1 MNTDIMSTLLPL
13 VKQLG
18 GGLKSKYICMQLLK
32 HGRKKVAVMLSQHDV
47 LKAAY
52 KRAKN
57 GPIRQRKRTNKR
69 RTQKRKA
76 ARRRKLEDT
85 VIPLK
90 CWDPNQYSSGEEDW
104 YSSDEKDWYSSDEY
118 EPDWDDLRE
127 EQIWQREHNR
137 TDEERWN
144 DTFGRCRGCNCGQ
157 PHNNP
162 YFCDDNWSQREHDSW
177 ENLRDK
183 D

>member
-1 MNTDIMSTLLPL
+1 MSDMNTDIMSTLLPL

-85 VIPLK
+85 V
-90 CWDPNQYSSGEEDW
+90 
-104 YSSDEKDWYSSDEY
+104 YSSDEEDCYSYDDY
-118 EPDWDDLRE
+118 EPDWDPDRVVDDYWITPRYGNNRRTHEYDHRE
-127 EQIWQREHNR
+127 CQCSWSS
-137 TDEERWN
+137 
-144 DTFGRCRGCNCGQ
+144 
-157 PHNNP
+157 HNNP

>member
-1 MNTDIMSTLLPL
+1 MSDMNTDIMSTLLPL

-18 GGLKSKYICMQLLK
+18 GGLKSKYICMRLLK
-32 HGRKKVAVMLSQHDV
+32 HGRKKVAVMLSHHDV
-47 LKAAY
+47 LEAAY

-85 VIPLK
+85 M
-90 CWDPNQYSSGEEDW
+90 YSSGEEDW
-104 YSSDEKDWYSSDEY
+104 YSSDDY
-118 EPDWDDLRE
+118 ESDWDQDRVVDDYWRTPIYGNNRWTHEYDHRE
-127 EQIWQREHNR
+127 CQCSWASHS
-137 TDEERWN
+137 
-144 DTFGRCRGCNCGQ
+144 
-157 PHNNP
+157 NP